1 MTTAL
6 FTTEYNKETSRLSGI
21 AKEKLNASQKRGD
34 IVKRFNEQ
42 GLKEIL
48 ENNPFGVF
56 IDHMGHRYE
65 MNKDE
70 KTIDRITGLIPEHAD
85 GSLVYIPFEG
95 GNLIFQ
101 SINIIT
107 QKITNSRIN
116 RPYTSFI
123 RKGLSLNPRAEF
135 YGYLCG
141 IIPEAVSFNK
151 SIIRLYKFRV
161 YV

>member
-6 FTTEYNKETSRLSGI
+6 FTTAYNKETTRLSGLQ
-21 AKEKLNASQKRGD
+21 KQKLNQSQQRGEL
-34 IVKRFNEQ
+34 VKRFNGQ
-42 GLKEIL
+42 GLKDIL
-48 ENNPFGVF
+48 VRNPYGLF
-56 IDHMGHRYE
+56 IDHMGHRVE

-70 KTIDRITGLIPEHAD
+70 KTIDRITGLIPEQAD
-85 GSLVYIPFEG
+85 PSLVYVPFEG

-107 QKITNSRIN
+107 QKITSSRIN
-116 RPYTSFI
+116 RPYTAFI
-123 RKGLSLNPRAEF
+123 RKGVALNPRAEF

-141 IIPEAVSFNK
+141 IIPEEVSFDK
-151 SIIRLYKFRV
+151 SIVKLYKFRE